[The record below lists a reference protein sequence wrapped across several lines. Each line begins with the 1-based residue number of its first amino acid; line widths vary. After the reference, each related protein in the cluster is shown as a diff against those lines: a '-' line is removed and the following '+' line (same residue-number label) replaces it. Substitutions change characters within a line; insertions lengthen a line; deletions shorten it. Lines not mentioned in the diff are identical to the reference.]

1 MAAEPIDPDVDLT
14 DERQRG
20 ELSRSHHAVLAFVAA
35 GGAAGATARYGAGL
49 LWPTADGSFPWTT
62 LGVNAVGCLLIG
74 VLMAVLAAAPAAPA
88 WVRPFLGTG
97 VLGGF
102 TTFST
107 FSVDIQGLLIGGRP
121 GVALAYLAATPVAAL
136 IAVTAGSRVTRGFL
150 PGAGSGSEA
159 GGGAEAGA
167 GAGNGAGAAE
177 RRAPSEARG
186 TREAERARG
195 SGDAGEEPGR
205 PRTDGRARGSGDAG
219 EGPERPRT
227 GGRAR

>member
-1 MAAEPIDPDVDLT
+1 MAAEPIDSDVDLT

-20 ELSRSHHAVLAFVAA
+20 ELSRSHHAVLAFIAA

-49 LWPTADGSFPWTT
+49 LWPTPDGSFPWTT
-62 LGVNAVGCLLIG
+62 LGVNAAGCLLIG
-74 VLMAVLAAAPAAPA
+74 VLMAVLAAASAAPA

-107 FSVDIQGLLIGGRP
+107 FSVDIQGLLLGGRP

-136 IAVTAGSRVTRGFL
+136 IAVTAGSRVARGL
-150 PGAGSGSEA
+150 LSGAGSGSEA
-159 GGGAEAGA
+159 GGGAETGGGIETGVGA
-167 GAGNGAGAAE
+167 GAGSDAGAGAAE
-177 RRAPSEARG
+177 RRAPSAERRAPSEARR
-186 TREAERARG
+186 TREAERTRG
-195 SGDAGEEPGR
+195 PG
-205 PRTDGRARGSGDAG
+205 GAG

-227 GGRAR
+227 DGRAR

>member
-1 MAAEPIDPDVDLT
+1 MAAEPIDSDVDLT

-20 ELSRSHHAVLAFVAA
+20 ELSRSHHAVLAFIAA

-49 LWPTADGSFPWTT
+49 LWPTPDGSFPWTT

-74 VLMAVLAAAPAAPA
+74 VLMAVLAAASAAPA

-107 FSVDIQGLLIGGRP
+107 FSVDIQGLLLGGRP
-121 GVALAYLAATPVAAL
+121 GVALAYLAVTPVAAL
-136 IAVTAGSRVTRGFL
+136 IAVTAGSRVARGL
-150 PGAGSGSEA
+150 LSGAGSGSET
-159 GGGAEAGA
+159 GVGA
-167 GAGNGAGAAE
+167 GAESGVGAGAVE
-177 RRAPSEARG
+177 RRAPSEARR
-186 TREAERARG
+186 TREAERTRG
-195 SGDAGEEPGR
+195 PG
-205 PRTDGRARGSGDAG
+205 GAG

-227 GGRAR
+227 DGRTR

>member
-1 MAAEPIDPDVDLT
+1 MAAEPIDSDVDLT

-20 ELSRSHHAVLAFVAA
+20 ELSRSHHAVLAYIAV

-49 LWPTADGSFPWTT
+49 LWPTPDGAFPWTT

-107 FSVDIQGLLIGGRP
+107 FSVDIQGLLLGGRP

-136 IAVTAGSRVTRGFL
+136 IAVTAGSRVTRGL
-150 PGAGSGSEA
+150 LSGTGSGGEA
-159 GGGAEAGA
+159 GGGTETGSGAGGGAGA
-167 GAGNGAGAAE
+167 GAAG
-177 RRAPSEARG
+177 RRAPSEARR
-186 TREAERARG
+186 TREAERTRG
-195 SGDAGEEPGR
+195 P
-205 PRTDGRARGSGDAG
+205 GDAG
-219 EGPERPRT
+219 EGPGRPGT
-227 GGRAR
+227 DGRAR

>member
-1 MAAEPIDPDVDLT
+1 MAAEPIDSDVDLT

-20 ELSRSHHAVLAFVAA
+20 ELSRSHHAVLAFIAA

-49 LWPTADGSFPWTT
+49 LWPTPDGSFPWTT

-74 VLMAVLAAAPAAPA
+74 VLMAVLAAASAAPA

-107 FSVDIQGLLIGGRP
+107 FSVDIQGLLLGGRP

-136 IAVTAGSRVTRGFL
+136 IAVTAGSRVARGL
-150 PGAGSGSEA
+150 LSGAGSGSEA
-159 GGGAEAGA
+159 GGGIETGVGA
-167 GAGNGAGAAE
+167 GAGSDAGAGAAE
-177 RRAPSEARG
+177 RRAPSEARR
-186 TREAERARG
+186 TREAERTRG
-195 SGDAGEEPGR
+195 PG
-205 PRTDGRARGSGDAG
+205 GAG

-227 GGRAR
+227 DGRAR

>member
-1 MAAEPIDPDVDLT
+1 MKEARRADPKLAVMAAEPIDSDVDLT

-20 ELSRSHHAVLAFVAA
+20 ELSRSHHAVLAFIAA

-49 LWPTADGSFPWTT
+49 LWPTPDGSFPWTT

-74 VLMAVLAAAPAAPA
+74 VLMAVLAAASAAPA

-107 FSVDIQGLLIGGRP
+107 FSVDIQGLLLGGRP

-136 IAVTAGSRVTRGFL
+136 IAVTAGSRVARGL
-150 PGAGSGSEA
+150 LSGAGSGSEA
-159 GGGAEAGA
+159 GGGIETGVGA
-167 GAGNGAGAAE
+167 GAGSDAGAGAAE
-177 RRAPSEARG
+177 RRAPSEARR
-186 TREAERARG
+186 TREAERTRG
-195 SGDAGEEPGR
+195 PG
-205 PRTDGRARGSGDAG
+205 GAG

-227 GGRAR
+227 DGRAR

>member
-1 MAAEPIDPDVDLT
+1 MAAEPIDSDVDLT

-20 ELSRSHHAVLAFVAA
+20 ELSRSHHAVLAFIAA

-49 LWPTADGSFPWTT
+49 LWPTPDGSFPWTT

-74 VLMAVLAAAPAAPA
+74 VLMAVLAAASAAPA

-107 FSVDIQGLLIGGRP
+107 FSVDIQGLLLGGRP

-136 IAVTAGSRVTRGFL
+136 IAVTAGSRVARGL
-150 PGAGSGSEA
+150 LSGAGSGSEA
-159 GGGAEAGA
+159 GGGAETGVGIETGVGA
-167 GAGNGAGAAE
+167 GAGSDAGAGAAE
-177 RRAPSEARG
+177 RRAPSEARR
-186 TREAERARG
+186 TREAERTRG
-195 SGDAGEEPGR
+195 PG
-205 PRTDGRARGSGDAG
+205 GAG

-227 GGRAR
+227 DGRAR

>member
-1 MAAEPIDPDVDLT
+1 MAAEPIDSDVDLT

-49 LWPTADGSFPWTT
+49 LWPTPDGSFPWTT

-74 VLMAVLAAAPAAPA
+74 VLMAVLAAASAAPA

-107 FSVDIQGLLIGGRP
+107 FSVDIQGLLLGGRP

-136 IAVTAGSRVTRGFL
+136 IAVTAGSRVARGL
-150 PGAGSGSEA
+150 LSGAGSGSEA
-159 GGGAEAGA
+159 GGGAETGGGIETGVGA
-167 GAGNGAGAAE
+167 GAGSDAGAGAAE
-177 RRAPSEARG
+177 RRAPSEARR
-186 TREAERARG
+186 TREAERTRG
-195 SGDAGEEPGR
+195 
-205 PRTDGRARGSGDAG
+205 PRGAG

-227 GGRAR
+227 DGRAR